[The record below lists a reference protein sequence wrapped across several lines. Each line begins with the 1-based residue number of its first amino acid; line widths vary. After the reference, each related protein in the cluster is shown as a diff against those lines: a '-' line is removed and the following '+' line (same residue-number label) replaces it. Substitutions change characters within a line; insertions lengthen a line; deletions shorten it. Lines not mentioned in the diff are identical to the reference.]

1 MKKSIIFLVLFAFVV
16 GINGVMAATPSKTN
30 VNLEQK
36 KQDAA
41 ITAKVK
47 LNLAADNLLKPHKI
61 VVTTKAGVV
70 TLSGMVS
77 SPEAINKA
85 EELTKSVEG
94 VKGVNN
100 NLKTKAPK
108 PLPPSKTDVNRHK
121 GMPIKSI
128 K

>member
-1 MKKSIIFLVLFAFVV
+1 MKKTIIFLVLFVFVA
-16 GINGVMAATPSKTN
+16 GIPGIMAATPSKTT

-61 VVTTKAGVV
+61 AVITKAGVV
-70 TLSGMVS
+70 TLSGIVS

-108 PLPPSKTDVNRHK
+108 PLPPSKKDVKRLK
-121 GMPIKSI
+121 GTRTE
-128 K
+128 